1 MVSRTASIVGSWHRV
16 YDGGEWDA
24 IARYLMAKG
33 PTKHRV
39 CTRSPLFDFRPGR
52 TPRRL
57 VPLGVVAGFL
67 LCAAFAPAHAE
78 EPEESNGT
86 EEITVTGSF
95 IKQDANDASM
105 QVVTM
110 DRGMLELQGS
120 PSMVDLFKNL
130 SASHGIIGEN
140 SSWYGTGQNLAE
152 SVSNVNL
159 RGLGASRTLVLI
171 NGRRQ
176 VYVPARLVG
185 GRFVDVNAIPQV
197 AIERIDVL
205 KEGAAAIYGSDAMG
219 GVVNFHT
226 RKDFDGF
233 ELSASYDSFENAGDS
248 TVAGIWGVDV
258 GENAHLVVAAE
269 HYRRQGL
276 QAGEREWGLREFNG
290 LTNGWSSV
298 GNPGT
303 FYKLDVNG
311 QTRVDGP
318 TINDPGCMDFGGHDS
333 SSPAFTTC
341 RFRYSPFDNLIEK
354 QDHTRIFAELNG
366 EFEDGMIYHLE
377 AMYSEAD
384 IPEWRNTPSYPPA
397 AWANIDEV
405 NFIASGHPAFESLRT
420 LFDDNQA
427 EGFGFIGRTVG
438 NSGPARFLERE
449 SETWRLSASV
459 NDEIS
464 LFGDNL
470 YEYDLGF
477 SYSHSEGVVDQPAEY
492 VTRRFLAYRGYGGPD
507 CGVEALPDRT
517 KKSGLKLGNPGGKSP
532 GVGDCM
538 YYNPYSDALQYSE
551 QPGAEFSMRPNPYY
565 DESQANSRELLDWM
579 VGSEV
584 SLDSE
589 ADLYVF
595 DLTLTGDVGEDM
607 GSFAAGYQFRRFE
620 AEAKPN
626 RVGDLSINPCR
637 VNKDQAPSASDEEL
651 DCAEQNKNLD
661 EDGNPSEIPIAF
673 TDGQVG
679 TFGFTVGNYPY
690 STHQTTHSFFGEWA
704 YDVSD
709 TMSMQLAAHYEEHDE
724 SSTFDPKAALLW
736 DVSDSITLRGSVQT
750 TFRAPSV
757 DDLNEDPFYRQE
769 WVAGAYKPIE
779 VRGDKGLD
787 PEEALTYNIGMFA
800 EFGSGVEL
808 TLDYWKYIFDDPITA
823 TPHGSIVSAY
833 ASNWYTEDADGNRIF
848 DTAATA
854 SPMDDLIVCA
864 AGTGH
869 TAQSICQVE
878 AIRTK
883 MINGPTIRTSGLDFN
898 VGGRH
903 DSQAGLFSWGLGGTY
918 LLEYDVDAMN
928 FRGIQLRDEIEAA
941 GYYNDP
947 NDFDIPPLPRL
958 KGHGFASYSSGDWTT
973 SIYMNYISAYDD
985 ERAGSLY
992 PDIDSFVTLDIG
1004 LRWEP
1009 PAGNTTLT
1017 LTVHNIADEDPP
1029 LVDWEAAYD
1038 PLTHDAKGR
1047 RFKLGFKYVFGS

>member
-1 MVSRTASIVGSWHRV
+1 MSDSGHRPDPV
-16 YDGGEWDA
+16 L
-24 IARYLMAKG
+24 RQ
-33 PTKHRV
+33 
-39 CTRSPLFDFRPGR
+39 
-52 TPRRL
+52 L
-57 VPLGVVAGFL
+57 VPLGAAAGFL
-67 LCAAFAPAHAE
+67 LCASGIPAQAE
-78 EPEESNGT
+78 EP

-110 DRGMLELQGS
+110 DREALDLQGS

-176 VYVPARLVG
+176 VYVPARLVS

-233 ELSASYDSFENAGDS
+233 ELSASHDSFEDAGDS
-248 TVAGIWGVDV
+248 TIAGIWGVDV
-258 GENAHLVVAAE
+258 GDSAHLVVAAE
-269 HYRRQGL
+269 HYRRQEL
-276 QAGEREWGLREFNG
+276 QTGERDWGLREFDG
-290 LTNGWSSV
+290 LLNGWSSV

-303 FYKLDVNG
+303 YYRMTDD
-311 QTRVDGP
+311 QTRVAGGP
-318 TINDPGCMDFGGHDS
+318 TINDPRCKEFGGF
-333 SSPAFTTC
+333 AETWTC
-341 RFRYSPFDNLIEK
+341 RFRYSQFDNLIEK

-366 EFEDGMIYHLE
+366 DFETGMSYHLE

-405 NFIASGHPAFESLRT
+405 NFIGPGHPAFDSLKT
-420 LFDDNQA
+420 LFDVDQA
-427 EGFGFIGRTVG
+427 AGFGFRGRSVG
-438 NSGPARFLERE
+438 NSGPARFLKRE
-449 SETWRLSASV
+449 SETWRVAASV
-459 NDEIS
+459 NDEIN

-470 YEYDLGF
+470 YEYDVGF
-477 SYSHSEGVVDQPAEY
+477 SHSHSEGTVGQPAEY
-492 VTRRFLAYRGYGGPD
+492 ITRRFLAYRGYGGPN

-517 KKSGLKLGNPGGKSP
+517 KKSGLKLGDTTGKRP

-538 YYNPYSDALQYSE
+538 YYNPYSHALQYSE
-551 QPGAEFSMRPNPYY
+551 QPGAEFSTRANPDY
-565 DESQANSRELLDWM
+565 DETRANSRELLDWM

-620 AEAKPN
+620 AEATPN
-626 RVGDLSINPCR
+626 RPGDLSINPCR
-637 VNKDQAPSASDEEL
+637 VNKDQAPGASDEEL
-651 DCAEQNKNLD
+651 DCAERNKNLD
-661 EDGNPSEIPIAF
+661 AEGNPSSDPIAF
-673 TDGQVG
+673 TDGQIG
-679 TFGFTVGNYPY
+679 AFGFTVGNYPY

-704 YDVSD
+704 YDISD
-709 TMSMQLAAHYEEHDE
+709 TMNMQLAAHYEEHDE

-736 DVSDSITLRGSVQT
+736 DVSDSVTLRGSVQT

-779 VRGDKGLD
+779 VRGDKSLD

-800 EFGSGVEL
+800 EFGDGVEL

-823 TPHGSIVSAY
+823 TPHGAILSTYTNNWADEEGNFNPN
-833 ASNWYTEDADGNRIF
+833 AS
-848 DTAATA
+848 A
-854 SPMDDLIVCA
+854 SPVDDLIVCA

-869 TAQSICQVE
+869 AAKTPTKECQVE
-878 AIRTK
+878 AIRTR

-898 VGGRH
+898 LGGRH
-903 DSQAGLFSWGLGGTY
+903 DTERGIFSWGLGGTY

-928 FRGIQLRDEIEAA
+928 FRGIQLRGKIEAA

-947 NDFDIPPLPRL
+947 SDFDIPPLPRW
-958 KGHGFASYSSGDWTT
+958 KGHGFASYVSGDWTT
-973 SIYMNYISAYDD
+973 SLYMNYISAYDD
-985 ERAGSLY
+985 RRAGSLY

-1029 LVDWEAAYD
+1029 AADWEAAHD
-1038 PLTHDAKGR
+1038 NLTHDAKGR
-1047 RFKLGFKYVFGS
+1047 RVKLGFKYAFGG

>member
-1 MVSRTASIVGSWHRV
+1 VRCPVAKNPIQRRACSRTPCLNPQSNPALH
-16 YDGGEWDA
+16 
-24 IARYLMAKG
+24 
-33 PTKHRV
+33 
-39 CTRSPLFDFRPGR
+39 
-52 TPRRL
+52 RL
-57 VPLGVVAGFL
+57 VPLGAVAGL
-67 LCAAFAPAHAE
+67 LFCAAAIPAHAE
-78 EPEESNGT
+78 EGGEA

-110 DRGMLELQGS
+110 DRDMLELQGS

-130 SASHGIIGEN
+130 SASHGILGEN
-140 SSWYGTGQNLAE
+140 SSWYGTSQNLAE

-176 VYVPARLVG
+176 VYVPARLVS

-233 ELSASYDSFENAGDS
+233 EVSASHDSFENAGDS
-248 TVAGIWGVDV
+248 TIAGIWGVGV

-269 HYRRQGL
+269 HYRRQEL
-276 QAGEREWGLREFNG
+276 QTGERDWGLREFDG
-290 LTNGWSSV
+290 LLNGWSSV

-303 FYKLDVNG
+303 YYQMSDD
-311 QTRVDGP
+311 QTRVADGP
-318 TINDPGCMDFGGHDS
+318 TINDPRCEEFGGY
-333 SSPAFTTC
+333 AETWTC
-341 RFRYSPFDNLIEK
+341 RFRYSQFDNLIEK
-354 QDHTRIFAELNG
+354 QDHTRVFAELNG
-366 EFEDGMIYHLE
+366 EFETGMMYHFE
-377 AMYSEAD
+377 AMYSEAE

-405 NFIASGHPAFESLRT
+405 NFIAPGHPAFDSLRT
-420 LFDDNQA
+420 LFDDDTA
-427 EGFGFIGRTVG
+427 EGFGFRGRTVG
-438 NSGPARFLERE
+438 HSGPARFLKRE

-477 SYSHSEGVVDQPAEY
+477 SYSHSEGTVGQPAEY
-492 VTRRFLAYRGYGGPD
+492 ITRRFLAYRGFGGPN

-517 KKSGLKLGNPGGKSP
+517 KKAGLRLPDDPGKEP

-538 YYNPYSDALQYSE
+538 YYNPYSHALQYSE
-551 QPGAEFSMRPNPYY
+551 QPGAEFVTRPNPDY
-565 DESQANSRELLDWM
+565 DETRTNSRELLDWM

-620 AEAKPN
+620 AEATPN
-626 RVGDLSINPCR
+626 RVGNLSINPCR

-661 EDGNPSEIPIAF
+661 DEGEPSTTPIAF
-673 TDGQVG
+673 TDGQIG
-679 TFGFTVGNYPY
+679 AFGFTVGSYPY

-709 TMSMQLAAHYEEHDE
+709 TMSTQLAVHYEEHDE

-736 DVSDSITLRGSVQT
+736 DVSDSVTLRGSVQT

-769 WVAGAYKPIE
+769 WVDGAYKPIE
-779 VRGDKGLD
+779 VRGSKDLD

-800 EFGSGVEL
+800 EFGSGVEV

-823 TPHGSIVSAY
+823 TPHGSILSAY
-833 ASNWYTEDADGNRIF
+833 ENNWYEEGAFNSN
-848 DTAATA
+848 ATA
-854 SPMDDLIVCA
+854 SPVDDLIVCA

-869 TAQSICQVE
+869 TAQNTCQVE
-878 AIRTK
+878 AIRTR

-903 DSQAGLFSWGLGGTY
+903 DSREGVFSWGLGGTY
-918 LLEYDVDAMN
+918 LLEYDVDALN

-947 NDFDIPPLPRL
+947 SDFDIPPLPRL
-958 KGHGFASYSSGDWTT
+958 KGHGFTSYSSGDWTT
-973 SIYMNYISAYDD
+973 SLYMNYISAYDD
-985 ERAGSLY
+985 RRSGSLY

-1004 LRWEP
+1004 LRWQP

-1029 LVDWEAAYD
+1029 QVDWEAAHD
-1038 PLTHDAKGR
+1038 NLTHDVKGR
-1047 RFKLGFKYVFGS
+1047 RFKLGFKYSFGG

>member
-1 MVSRTASIVGSWHRV
+1 MTEKLSEHRACPRASG
-16 YDGGEWDA
+16 
-24 IARYLMAKG
+24 LG
-33 PTKHRV
+33 PQ
-39 CTRSPLFDFRPGR
+39 SGR
-52 TPRRL
+52 ALRRL
-57 VPLGVVAGFL
+57 VPSGAAAALL
-67 LCAAFAPAHAE
+67 LCASTIPAYAE
-78 EPEESNGT
+78 EPAEDGEA

-110 DRGMLELQGS
+110 DRDALELQGS

-176 VYVPARLVG
+176 VYVPARLVS
-185 GRFVDVNAIPQV
+185 GRFVDVNTIPQV
-197 AIERIDVL
+197 AIERVDVL

-219 GVVNFHT
+219 GVVNFIT

-233 ELSASYDSFENAGDS
+233 ELSASHDSFENAGDS
-248 TVAGIWGVDV
+248 TIAGIWGVDV

-269 HYRRQGL
+269 HYRRQEL
-276 QAGEREWGLREFNG
+276 QVGEREWGLREFNG

-303 FYKLDVNG
+303 FYRLQADG
-311 QTRVDGP
+311 ETRVDEDSGQAG
-318 TINDPGCMDFGGHDS
+318 TQVAWFNDPECEEFGGHAES
-333 SSPAFTTC
+333 WTC
-341 RFRYSPFDNLIEK
+341 RFRYSQFDNLIEK
-354 QDHTRIFAELNG
+354 QDHTRVFAELNG
-366 EFEDGMIYHLE
+366 EFETGMIYHLE

-405 NFIASGHPAFESLRT
+405 NLIGKGHPAFDSLEDT
-420 LFDDNQA
+420 FGNDADNGA
-427 EGFGFIGRTVG
+427 YGFRGRTVG
-438 NSGPARFLERE
+438 NSGPPRFMSRD

-459 NDEIS
+459 NDEID
-464 LFGDNL
+464 LFGEDP

-477 SYSHSEGVVDQPAEY
+477 SYSHSEGSVGQPAEY
-492 VTRRFLAYRGYGGPD
+492 VTRRFLAYRGFGGPN

-517 KKSGLKLGNPGGKSP
+517 KKSGLRLGDTAGKSP

-538 YYNPYSDALQYSE
+538 YYNPHSNALQYSQ
-551 QPGAEFSMRPNPYY
+551 QPGAEFSARPNPHY
-565 DESQANSRELLDWM
+565 DETQANSRALLDWM

-584 SLDSE
+584 ILNSE

-620 AEAKPN
+620 AEATPN
-626 RVGDLSINPCR
+626 RAGNLSINPCR
-637 VNKDQAPSASDEEL
+637 VNKDQSPSASDKAL

-661 EDGNPSEIPIAF
+661 GDGNPNTTPIAF

-679 TFGFTVGNYPY
+679 PFGFTVGNHPY
-690 STHQTTHSFFGEWA
+690 STHQTTHSFFSEWA
-704 YDVSD
+704 YDLSD
-709 TMSMQLAAHYEEHDE
+709 AMNMQLAVHYEEHDE
-724 SSTFDPKAALLW
+724 SSTFDPKAAMLW
-736 DVSDSITLRGSVQT
+736 DVSDWITLRGSVQT

-769 WVAGAYKPIE
+769 WVDGAYKPIE
-779 VRGDKGLD
+779 TTGDKGLD

-800 EFGSGVEL
+800 ELDNGVEV

-823 TPHGSIVSAY
+823 TPHGSILSAY
-833 ASNWYTEDADGNRIF
+833 KTNWYTEGADGTPVF
-848 DTAATA
+848 DKSASA
-854 SPMDDLIVCA
+854 SPVDDLIVCA

-869 TAQSICQVE
+869 TAQNICQVE
-878 AIRTK
+878 AIRTR

-903 DSQAGLFSWGLGGTY
+903 DSEQGLFSWELGGTY
-918 LLEYDVDAMN
+918 LLEYDIDAMN
-928 FRGIQLRDEIEAA
+928 FRGIRLREEIEAA
-941 GYYNDP
+941 GYYNNP
-947 NDFDIPPLPRL
+947 NDFDVPPLPRW

-973 SIYMNYISAYDD
+973 SLYMHYISAYDD

-992 PDIDSFVTLDIG
+992 PDIDSFLTLDVG

-1029 LVDWEAAYD
+1029 AVDWEAGHD
-1038 PLTHDAKGR
+1038 NLTHDAKGR
-1047 RFKLGFKYVFGS
+1047 RFKLGFKYAFGN

>member
-1 MVSRTASIVGSWHRV
+1 VAENPTQHQECIYSPDLGHRSSL
-16 YDGGEWDA
+16 
-24 IARYLMAKG
+24 IPHPFIL
-33 PTKHRV
+33 
-39 CTRSPLFDFRPGR
+39 PG
-52 TPRRL
+52 L
-57 VPLGVVAGFL
+57 AAGLL
-67 LCAAFAPAHAE
+67 LCAASLPVHAD
-78 EPEESNGT
+78 EP

-110 DRGMLELQGS
+110 DRSLLELQGS

-176 VYVPARLVG
+176 VYVPARLVS

-233 ELSASYDSFENAGDS
+233 ELSASHDSFENAGDS
-248 TVAGIWGVDV
+248 TIAGIWGVDV
-258 GENAHLVVAAE
+258 GDNAHLVIAAE
-269 HYRRQGL
+269 HYRRQEL
-276 QAGEREWGLREFNG
+276 QAGERDWGLREFAG
-290 LTNGWSSV
+290 RLNGWSSV

-303 FYKLDVNG
+303 YYRLHDDG
-311 QTRVDGP
+311 ETRVDSDPMKDG
-318 TINDPGCMDFGGHDS
+318 IQVEWFNDPRCEEFGGY
-333 SSPAFTTC
+333 AETWTC
-341 RFRYSPFDNLIEK
+341 RFRYSQFDNLIEK

-366 EFEDGMIYHLE
+366 EFEDGMIYHFE

-397 AWANIDEV
+397 AWANVDEV
-405 NFIASGHPAFESLRT
+405 NLIEDGHPAYGRLEELLGENSG
-420 LFDDNQA
+420 NPY
-427 EGFGFIGRTVG
+427 GFRGRTVG
-438 NSGPARFLERE
+438 HSGPARFLKRE

-470 YEYDLGF
+470 YEYDVGF
-477 SYSHSEGVVDQPAEY
+477 SYSHSEGTVGQPAEY
-492 VTRRFLAYRGYGGPD
+492 ITRRFLAYRGFGGPN

-517 KKSGLKLGNPGGKSP
+517 KKSGLTLPNNIDKTPGE
-532 GVGDCM
+532 GDCM

-551 QPGAEFSMRPNPYY
+551 QPGAEFVTRPNPDY
-565 DESQANSRELLDWM
+565 DETQANSRELLDWM

-620 AEAKPN
+620 AEATPN

-637 VNKDQAPSASDEEL
+637 VNKDQTPSASDEEL

-661 EDGNPSEIPIAF
+661 DEGNPIVVLDNAGDPVLDDEGNPIIDSPAF
-673 TDGQVG
+673 TDGQIG
-679 TFGFTVGNYPY
+679 TFGFTIGNYPY

-709 TMSMQLAAHYEEHDE
+709 TMSTQLAVHYEEHDE

-736 DVSDSITLRGSVQT
+736 DVSDSVTLRGSVQT

-769 WVAGAYKPIE
+769 WVDGAYKPIE

-787 PEEALTYNIGMFA
+787 PEEALTYNLGMFA

-823 TPHGSIVSAY
+823 TPHGSILSAY
-833 ASNWYTEDADGNRIF
+833 ENNWYTENMQGERVFDGN
-848 DTAATA
+848 ATA
-854 SPMDDLIVCA
+854 SPVDDLIVCA

-878 AIRTK
+878 AIRTR

-903 DSQAGLFSWGLGGTY
+903 DAQQGVFSWGLGGTY
-918 LLEYDVDAMN
+918 LLEYDVDALN
-928 FRGIQLRDEIEAA
+928 FRGIQLRDKIKAA

-947 NDFDIPPLPRL
+947 SDFDIPPLPRL
-958 KGHGFASYSSGDWTT
+958 KGHGFASYASGDWTT
-973 SIYMNYISAYDD
+973 SLYMNYISAYDD
-985 ERAGSLY
+985 RLSSLY

-1029 LVDWEAAYD
+1029 LVDFETAHD
-1038 PLTHDAKGR
+1038 NLTHDVKGR
-1047 RFKLGFKYVFGS
+1047 RFKLGFKYSFGG

>member
-1 MVSRTASIVGSWHRV
+1 MAENPTRHQGYAHSPDFDRHTDLAPHWFVLPGLAAGLLLYAVS
-16 YDGGEWDA
+16 
-24 IARYLMAKG
+24 L
-33 PTKHRV
+33 
-39 CTRSPLFDFRPGR
+39 
-52 TPRRL
+52 
-57 VPLGVVAGFL
+57 
-67 LCAAFAPAHAE
+67 PAYAD
-78 EPEESNGT
+78 EPEENDGT

-110 DRGMLELQGS
+110 DRSLLELQGS

-140 SSWYGTGQNLAE
+140 SSWYGTGQLVPE

-176 VYVPARLVG
+176 VYVPSRLVG
-185 GRFVDVNAIPQV
+185 GRYVDVNAIPQV

-233 ELSASYDSFENAGDS
+233 ELSASHDSFEDAGDS
-248 TVAGIWGVDV
+248 TIAGIWGVDV
-258 GENAHLVVAAE
+258 GDNAHLVVAAE
-269 HYRRQGL
+269 HYRRQEL
-276 QAGEREWGLREFNG
+276 QAGERDWGLREYEGTENG
-290 LTNGWSSV
+290 NGWSSV

-303 FYKLDVNG
+303 FYRLQADG
-311 QTRVDGP
+311 ETRVDSDPMTDG
-318 TINDPGCMDFGGHDS
+318 TQVELFNDPRCEEFGGH
-333 SSPAFTTC
+333 TETWTC
-341 RFRYSPFDNLIEK
+341 RFRYSQFDNLIEK

-366 EFEDGMIYHLE
+366 EFETGMAYHLE

-384 IPEWRNTPSYPPA
+384 IPEWRNTPSYPPS
-397 AWANIDEV
+397 AWANVDEV
-405 NFIASGHPAFESLRT
+405 NFIAEGHPAFNTLRT
-420 LFDDNQA
+420 LFDDDTA
-427 EGFGFIGRTVG
+427 VGFGFRGRTVG
-438 NSGPARFLERE
+438 NVGPARFLKRE

-459 NDEIS
+459 NDEVT
-464 LFGDNL
+464 LFGDNP

-477 SYSHSEGVVDQPAEY
+477 SYSHSESIVGQPAEY
-492 VTRRFLAYRGYGGPD
+492 IYRRFLAYRGFGGPN
-507 CGVEALPDRT
+507 CGVEVLPDRT
-517 KKSGLKLGNPGGKSP
+517 KKSGLTVYNPNNKRP
-532 GVGDCM
+532 GVGNCM
-538 YYNPYSDALQYSE
+538 YYNPYSDALQYSQ
-551 QPGAEFSMRPNPYY
+551 QPGAEFSTRANPYY
-565 DESQANSRELLDWM
+565 DETKANSRELLDWM
-579 VGSEV
+579 VGSKI

-620 AEAKPN
+620 AEATPN

-637 VNKDQAPSASDEEL
+637 VNKDQAPSASDEKL
-651 DCAEQNKNLD
+651 NCAEQNKNL
-661 EDGNPSEIPIAF
+661 EADGTPSTTEIAF
-673 TDGQVG
+673 TDGQIG
-679 TFGFTVGNYPY
+679 TFGFVNGNFPY

-709 TMSMQLAAHYEEHDE
+709 TVSMQLAAHYEEHDE
-724 SSTFDPKAALLW
+724 SNTFDPKAALLW

-757 DDLNEDPFYRQE
+757 DDLNEDAFYRQE
-769 WVAGAYKPIE
+769 WIDGAYKPIE

-823 TPHGSIVSAY
+823 TPHGSIITTYRDYWYSTDDEGNYQLRHPAT
-833 ASNWYTEDADGNRIF
+833 SN
-848 DTAATA
+848 
-854 SPMDDLIVCA
+854 SPVDDLIVCA
-864 AGTGH
+864 AGTGP
-869 TAQSICQVE
+869 TTDALYCQIETV
-878 AIRTK
+878 RTQ

-903 DSQAGLFSWGLGGTY
+903 DTQQGVFSWGLGGTY
-918 LLEYDVDAMN
+918 LLEYDVDALN
-928 FRGIQLRDEIEAA
+928 FRGIQLRDKIEAA
-941 GYYNDP
+941 GYYNNP
-947 NDFDIPPLPRL
+947 TDFDIPPLPRL
-958 KGHGFASYSSGDWTT
+958 KGHGFASYASGDWTT
-973 SIYMNYISAYDD
+973 SIYMNYISSYDD
-985 ERAGSLY
+985 EKNKNHYR
-992 PDIDSFVTLDIG
+992 DIDSFVTLDIG

-1009 PAGNTTLT
+1009 PTGNTVLT

-1029 LVDWEAAYD
+1029 AVDWEAAHD
-1038 PLTHDAKGR
+1038 NLTHDVKGR
-1047 RFKLGFKYVFGS
+1047 RFKLGLKYSFGG

>member
-1 MVSRTASIVGSWHRV
+1 MAKSLAKYRV
-16 YDGGEWDA
+16 Y
-24 IARYLMAKG
+24 
-33 PTKHRV
+33 
-39 CTRSPLFDFRPGR
+39 TRLSLFDLPSGR
-52 TPRRL
+52 TLHRS
-57 VPLGVVAGFL
+57 VPLGMVAGFL
-67 LCAAFAPAHAE
+67 LCTASAPVHAE
-78 EPEESNGT
+78 EHEENSGT

-95 IKQDANDASM
+95 IKQDASDASM

-110 DRGMLELQGS
+110 DRAALELQGS

-130 SASHGIIGEN
+130 SASHGILGEN

-176 VYVPARLVG
+176 VYVPARLVS
-185 GRFVDVNAIPQV
+185 GRFVDVNTIPQV

-233 ELSASYDSFENAGDS
+233 ELSASHDSFEDAGDS
-248 TVAGIWGVDV
+248 TIAGIWGVGV

-269 HYRRQGL
+269 HYRRQEL
-276 QAGEREWGLREFNG
+276 QAGERDWGLREFNG

-303 FYKLDVNG
+303 YYQLQGDG
-311 QTRVDGP
+311 ETRVDSDPMTEG
-318 TINDPGCMDFGGHDS
+318 TQVEWFNDPRCEEFGGY
-333 SSPAFTTC
+333 AETWTC
-341 RFRYSPFDNLIEK
+341 RFRYSQFDNLIEK
-354 QDHTRIFAELNG
+354 QDHTRVFAELNG
-366 EFEDGMIYHLE
+366 EFEDGMVYHLE

-384 IPEWRNTPSYPPA
+384 IPKWRNTPSYPPA
-397 AWANIDEV
+397 AWANVDEV
-405 NFIASGHPAFESLRT
+405 NLIAEDHPAYGRLEELLGENT
-420 LFDDNQA
+420 DDMGNA
-427 EGFGFIGRTVG
+427 NPYGFRGRTVG
-438 NSGPARFLERE
+438 HSGPARFLKRE

-477 SYSHSEGVVDQPAEY
+477 SYSHSEGTVGQPAEY
-492 VTRRFLAYRGYGGPD
+492 ITRRFLAYRGFGGPN

-517 KKSGLKLGNPGGKSP
+517 RKAGLKLGDTGGKSP

-538 YYNPYSDALQYSE
+538 YYNPYSDALQHSE
-551 QPGAEFSMRPNPYY
+551 QPGAEFASRPNPYY
-565 DESQANSRELLDWM
+565 DETRTNSRELLDWM

-595 DLTLTGDVGEDM
+595 DLTLTGDVGENM

-620 AEAKPN
+620 AEATPN
-626 RVGDLSINPCR
+626 RVGNLSINPCR

-661 EDGNPSEIPIAF
+661 DEGNQNEDPIAF
-673 TDGQVG
+673 TDGQIG

-704 YDVSD
+704 YDLSD
-709 TMSMQLAAHYEEHDE
+709 TMSTQLAVHYEEHDE

-736 DVSDSITLRGSVQT
+736 DVSDSVTLRGSVQT

-769 WVAGAYKPIE
+769 WVDGAYKPIE
-779 VRGDKGLD
+779 VRGSKGLD

-800 EFGSGVEL
+800 EFGSGVEV

-823 TPHGSIVSAY
+823 TPHGSILSAY
-833 ASNWYTEDADGNRIF
+833 ENNWYEEGAFNSN
-848 DTAATA
+848 ATT
-854 SPMDDLIVCA
+854 SPVDDLIVCA

-869 TAQSICQVE
+869 TAQNICQVE
-878 AIRTK
+878 AIRTR

-903 DSQAGLFSWGLGGTY
+903 DSQEGVFSWGLGGTY
-918 LLEYDVDAMN
+918 LLEYDVDALN
-928 FRGIQLRDEIEAA
+928 FRGIQLRDKIKAA

-947 NDFDIPPLPRL
+947 TDFDIPPLPRL
-958 KGHGFASYSSGDWTT
+958 KGHGFTSYSSGDWTT
-973 SIYMNYISAYDD
+973 SLYMNYISAYDD
-985 ERAGSLY
+985 RRSGSLY

-1004 LRWEP
+1004 LRWKP

-1029 LVDWEAAYD
+1029 LVDWEAAHD
-1038 PLTHDAKGR
+1038 NLTHDVKGR
-1047 RFKLGFKYVFGS
+1047 RFKLGFKYSFGG

>member
-1 MVSRTASIVGSWHRV
+1 MIKKITRNRICAQTSGSYRQH
-16 YDGGEWDA
+16 
-24 IARYLMAKG
+24 
-33 PTKHRV
+33 KHV
-39 CTRSPLFDFRPGR
+39 L
-52 TPRRL
+52 RRL
-57 VPLGVVAGFL
+57 APLGAAAGFL
-67 LCAAFAPAHAE
+67 LCASIIPAYAE
-78 EPEESNGT
+78 EPEEDNEA

-110 DRGMLELQGS
+110 DRDALELQGS

-130 SASHGIIGEN
+130 SASHGILGEN
-140 SSWYGTGQNLAE
+140 SSWYGTGQLVPE

-176 VYVPARLVG
+176 VYIPARLVG
-185 GRFVDVNAIPQV
+185 GRYVDVNAIPQV

-233 ELSASYDSFENAGDS
+233 ELSASHDYFEDAGDS
-248 TVAGIWGVDV
+248 TIAGIWGVDV
-258 GENAHLVVAAE
+258 GDSSHLVVAAE
-269 HYRRQGL
+269 HYRRQEL
-276 QAGEREWGLREFNG
+276 QTGERDWGLREFDG
-290 LTNGWSSV
+290 LLNGWSSV

-303 FYKLDVNG
+303 YYQMSDD
-311 QTRVDGP
+311 QTRTDGP
-318 TINDPGCMDFGGHDS
+318 TINDPRCEEFGGY
-333 SSPAFTTC
+333 TETWTC
-341 RFRYSPFDNLIEK
+341 RFRYSQFDNLIEK

-366 EFEDGMIYHLE
+366 EFETGMIYHLE
-377 AMYSEAD
+377 AMYSDAD
-384 IPEWRNTPSYPPA
+384 IPEWRNTPSYPPS
-397 AWANIDEV
+397 AWANVDEV
-405 NFIASGHPAFESLRT
+405 NFIGANHPAFDSLQA
-420 LFDDNQA
+420 LFGVDSVE
-427 EGFGFIGRTVG
+427 EGAGYGFRGRTVG
-438 NSGPARFLERE
+438 NAGPARYLKRE
-449 SETWRLSASV
+449 SETWRVSASV
-459 NDEIS
+459 NDEIG

-477 SYSHSEGVVDQPAEY
+477 SYSHSENTVGQPAEY
-492 VTRRFLAYRGYGGPD
+492 IYRRFLAYRGFGGPN
-507 CGVEALPDRT
+507 CGVEVLPDRT
-517 KKSGLKLGNPGGKSP
+517 KKSGLTLHNPGNKSP

-538 YYNPYSDALQYSE
+538 YYNPFSNALQYSQ
-551 QPGAEFSMRPNPYY
+551 QPGSDFSTRPNPYY
-565 DESQANSRELLDWM
+565 DAAQANSRELLDWM
-579 VGSEV
+579 VGSEI

-620 AEAKPN
+620 AEATPN
-626 RVGDLSINPCR
+626 RDGDLSINPCR
-637 VNKDQAPSASDEEL
+637 VNKDQAPSASDADL

-661 EDGNPSEIPIAF
+661 VAF
-673 TDGQVG
+673 VDGQIG
-679 TFGFTVGNYPY
+679 TFGFVNGNFPY

-704 YDVSD
+704 HDLSNTVS
-709 TMSMQLAAHYEEHDE
+709 TQLAVHYEEHDE

-757 DDLNEDPFYRQE
+757 DDLNEDAFYRQE

-823 TPHGSIVSAY
+823 TPHGAIQGAYESYWSPTVAAEEQVS
-833 ASNWYTEDADGNRIF
+833 NIDG
-848 DTAATA
+848 
-854 SPMDDLIVCA
+854 SPVDDLIVCA

-869 TAQSICQVE
+869 QTNTDGATTGHTGKECQIE
-878 AIRTK
+878 TIRTR
-883 MINGPTIRTSGLDFN
+883 MINGPTLRTSGVDFN
-898 VGGRH
+898 LGGRH
-903 DSQAGLFSWGLGGTY
+903 DAEQGVFSWGLGGTY
-918 LLEYDVDAMN
+918 LLEYDVDAMH
-928 FRGIQLRDEIEAA
+928 FRGIQLRDKVKAA
-941 GYYNDP
+941 GFYNDP
-947 NDFDIPPLPRL
+947 TDFDIPPLPRL
-958 KGHGFASYSSGDWTT
+958 KGHGFASYASGDWTT
-973 SIYMNYISAYDD
+973 SVYMNYISAYDD
-985 ERAGSLY
+985 RRSGSLY

-1009 PAGNTTLT
+1009 PAGNTILT

-1029 LVDWEAAYD
+1029 AADWEAAHD
-1038 PLTHDAKGR
+1038 NLTHDSKGR
-1047 RFKLGFKYVFGS
+1047 RFKLGFKYSFSG

>member
-1 MVSRTASIVGSWHRV
+1 
-16 YDGGEWDA
+16 
-24 IARYLMAKG
+24 MAKIIIKN
-33 PTKHRV
+33 PIFAHMFN
-39 CTRSPLFDFRPGR
+39 SDRPPNHMLR
-52 TPRRL
+52 WL
-57 VPLGVVAGFL
+57 VSFGAAAGFL
-67 LCAAFAPAHAE
+67 LCASAIPVHAE
-78 EPEESNGT
+78 EPKEGASV

-95 IKQDANDASM
+95 IKQDVNDASM

-110 DRGMLELQGS
+110 DRDALELQGS

-140 SSWYGTGQNLAE
+140 SSWYGTGQLVPE

-176 VYVPARLVG
+176 VYVPSRLVG
-185 GRFVDVNAIPQV
+185 GRYVDVNAIPQV

-233 ELSASYDSFENAGDS
+233 ELSASHDYFDDAGDS
-248 TVAGIWGVDV
+248 TIAGIWGTDV
-258 GENAHLVVAAE
+258 GDSAHLVVAAE
-269 HYRRQGL
+269 HYRRQEL
-276 QAGEREWGLREFNG
+276 QAGERDWGLREFEG
-290 LTNGWSSV
+290 STNGWSSV

-303 FYKLDVNG
+303 FYELDETG
-311 QTRVDGP
+311 QTRVPDGP
-318 TINDPGCMDFGGHDS
+318 TINDPRCEEFGGHAES
-333 SSPAFTTC
+333 WTC
-341 RFRYSPFDNLIEK
+341 RFRYSQFDNLIEK

-366 EFEDGMIYHLE
+366 EFETGMIYHLE

-384 IPEWRNTPSYPPA
+384 IPEWRNTPSYPPS
-397 AWANIDEV
+397 AWGNVDEV
-405 NFIASGHPAFESLRT
+405 NFIPQDHPAFGSLET
-420 LFDDNQA
+420 LFDDDTA
-427 EGFGFIGRTVG
+427 EGFGFRGRTVG
-438 NSGPARFLERE
+438 NSGPPRYLKRE

-459 NDEIS
+459 NDEIT
-464 LFGDNL
+464 LFGEDP

-477 SYSHSEGVVDQPAEY
+477 SYSHSESIVGQPAEY
-492 VTRRFLAYRGYGGPD
+492 IYRRFLAYRGFGGPN
-507 CGVEALPDRT
+507 CGVEAHPDRT
-517 KKSGLKLGNPGGKSP
+517 KKSGLDVHNPDNKSP

-538 YYNPYSDALQYSE
+538 YYNPFSNALQYSQ
-551 QPGAEFSMRPNPYY
+551 QPGAEFSTRPNPYY
-565 DESQANSRELLDWM
+565 DETQTNSRELLDWL
-579 VGSEV
+579 VGSEI

-595 DLTLTGDVGEDM
+595 DFTLTGDVGEDM

-620 AEAKPN
+620 AEATPN
-626 RVGDLSINPCR
+626 RPGDLSVNPCR
-637 VNKDQAPSASDEEL
+637 VNKDQAPSASDETL
-651 DCAEQNKNLD
+651 NCAEQNKNL
-661 EDGNPSEIPIAF
+661 EADGTPSTTPIAF
-673 TDGQVG
+673 TDGQIG
-679 TFGFTVGNYPY
+679 TFGFVNGNFPY

-704 YDVSD
+704 YDISD
-709 TMSMQLAAHYEEHDE
+709 TMNMQLAAHYEEHDE

-757 DDLNEDPFYRQE
+757 DDLNEDAFYRQE
-769 WVAGAYKPIE
+769 WVDGAYKPIE

-800 EFGSGVEL
+800 ELGSGVEL

-823 TPHGSIVSAY
+823 TPHGSIITAY
-833 ASNWYTEDADGNRIF
+833 RDYWYSKDDGGQYVQNSIRKPADSK
-848 DTAATA
+848 
-854 SPMDDLIVCA
+854 SPVDDLIACA
-864 AGTGH
+864 AGTGPSV
-869 TAQSICQVE
+869 TDNPYCQIE
-878 AIRTK
+878 TIRTR

-898 VGGRH
+898 VGGHH
-903 DSQAGLFSWGLGGTY
+903 DTMEGLFSWGLGGTY

-928 FRGIQLRDEIEAA
+928 FRGIQLREKIEAA
-941 GYYNDP
+941 GYYNNP
-947 NDFDIPPLPRL
+947 TDFDIPPLPRL
-958 KGHGFASYSSGDWTT
+958 KGHGFASYASGDWTT
-973 SIYMNYISAYDD
+973 SIYLNYISSYDD
-985 ERAGSLY
+985 ERNTNHY
-992 PDIDSFVTLDIG
+992 RDIDSFVTLDIG

-1029 LVDWEAAYD
+1029 AVDWEAAYD
-1038 PLTHDAKGR
+1038 NLTHDAKGR
-1047 RFKLGFKYVFGS
+1047 RFKLGFKYSFGG

>member
-1 MVSRTASIVGSWHRV
+1 MGGNLIYRQGCASLAGFDCRTNPAPHWLV
-16 YDGGEWDA
+16 
-24 IARYLMAKG
+24 L
-33 PTKHRV
+33 
-39 CTRSPLFDFRPGR
+39 PG
-52 TPRRL
+52 L
-57 VPLGVVAGFL
+57 VAGLFL
-67 LCAAFAPAHAE
+67 GAASVPAHAE
-78 EPEESNGT
+78 EP

-110 DRGMLELQGS
+110 DRDALDLQGS

-176 VYVPARLVG
+176 VYVPARLVS

-233 ELSASYDSFENAGDS
+233 ELSASHDSFEDAGDS
-248 TVAGIWGVDV
+248 TVSGIWGVDV
-258 GENAHLVVAAE
+258 GDSAHLVVAAE
-269 HYRRQGL
+269 HYRRQEL
-276 QAGEREWGLREFNG
+276 QAGERDWGLREFYSNDLG
-290 LTNGWSSV
+290 NGWSSV

-303 FYKLDVNG
+303 FYKLDATG
-311 QTRVDGP
+311 QTRVGGG
-318 TINDPGCMDFGGHDS
+318 TINDPRCEEFGGY
-333 SSPAFTTC
+333 TETWTC
-341 RFRYSPFDNLIEK
+341 RFRYSQFDNLIEK
-354 QDHTRIFAELNG
+354 QDHTRVFAELNG
-366 EFEDGMIYHLE
+366 EFEAGMVYHLE

-397 AWANIDEV
+397 AWANVDEV
-405 NFIASGHPAFESLRT
+405 NFIGSGHPAFDSLRT
-420 LFDDNQA
+420 LFDDDEA
-427 EGFGFIGRTVG
+427 AGFGFRGRTVG
-438 NSGPARFLERE
+438 NSGPARYLKRE
-449 SETWRLSASV
+449 SETWRWSASV
-459 NDEIS
+459 NDEIT
-464 LFGDNL
+464 LFGDEP

-477 SYSHSEGVVDQPAEY
+477 SYSHSEGTVGQPAELI
-492 VTRRFLAYRGYGGPD
+492 TRRFLAYRGFGGPN

-517 KKSGLKLGNPGGKSP
+517 QKSGLRLGDTTGKTA

-538 YYNPYSDALQYSE
+538 YYNPYSHALQHSV
-551 QPGAEFSMRPNPYY
+551 QPGAKYATQPNPDY
-565 DESQANSRELLDWM
+565 DATKANSRELLDWM
-579 VGSEV
+579 VGSRM

-620 AEAKPN
+620 AEATPN
-626 RVGDLSINPCR
+626 RIGSLSINPCR
-637 VNKDQAPSASDEEL
+637 VNKDQAPGASDEDL
-651 DCAEQNKNLD
+651 DCAEQNKKSD
-661 EDGNPSEIPIAF
+661 VVF
-673 TDGQVG
+673 TDGLIG
-679 TFGFTVGNYPY
+679 PFGFTIGNHPY

-704 YDVSD
+704 YDLSD
-709 TMSMQLAAHYEEHDE
+709 TMSTQLAAHYEEHDE

-736 DVSDSITLRGSVQT
+736 DVSDFITLRGSIQT

-769 WVAGAYKPIE
+769 FVDSAGAYKPIE

-787 PEEALTYNIGMFA
+787 PEEALTYNIGLFA
-800 EFGSGVEL
+800 EFGSGVTL
-808 TLDYWKYIFDDPITA
+808 TLDYWKYTFDDPITA
-823 TPHGSIVSAY
+823 TPHGSILSTYESHWSARV
-833 ASNWYTEDADGNRIF
+833 DAGTSVTSAN
-848 DTAATA
+848 A
-854 SPMDDLIVCA
+854 SPVDDLIVCA

-869 TAQSICQVE
+869 TTGEDATGHTGKACLVE
-878 AIRTK
+878 TIRTR
-883 MINGPTIRTSGLDFN
+883 MVNGPTIRTSGLDFSLDGN
-898 VGGRH
+898 H
-903 DSQAGLFSWGLGGTY
+903 DLEEGLFTWGFGGTY
-918 LLEYDVDAMN
+918 LLEYDIDAMH
-928 FRGIQLRDEIEAA
+928 FRGIQLRDKIKAA

-947 NDFDIPPLPRL
+947 TDFDIPPLPRL
-958 KGHGFASYSSGDWTT
+958 KGHGFISYASGDWTT
-973 SIYMNYISAYDD
+973 SLFMNYVSEYDD
-985 ERAGSLY
+985 RRIGPYSKKPSLY
-992 PDIDSFVTLDIG
+992 PNIDSFTTLDLG

-1017 LTVHNIADEDPP
+1017 FTVYNIADEDPP
-1029 LVDWEAAYD
+1029 QVDWEAAHD
-1038 PLTHDAKGR
+1038 NLTHDVKGR
-1047 RFKLGFKYVFGS
+1047 RFKLGLKYSFGG

>member
-1 MVSRTASIVGSWHRV
+1 MSVVQSTQRRAHP
-16 YDGGEWDA
+16 D
-24 IARYLMAKG
+24 L
-33 PTKHRV
+33 
-39 CTRSPLFDFRPGR
+39 CRPGCKSG
-52 TPRRL
+52 L
-57 VPLGVVAGFL
+57 AFHWSVSIAGIL
-67 LCAAFAPAHAE
+67 LCAAATTPVYAE
-78 EPEESNGT
+78 ESEEGSGP

-110 DRGMLELQGS
+110 DRDMLDLQGS

-176 VYVPARLVG
+176 VYVPARLVS
-185 GRFVDVNAIPQV
+185 GRFVDVNTIPQIAV
-197 AIERIDVL
+197 ERIDVL

-219 GVVNFHT
+219 GVVNFIT
-226 RKDFDGF
+226 RRDFDGF
-233 ELSASYDSFENAGDS
+233 ELSASHDSFEDAGDS

-269 HYRRQGL
+269 HYRRQEL
-276 QAGEREWGLREFNG
+276 QTGEREWGLREFDG

-303 FYKLDVNG
+303 FYQLEADG
-311 QTRVDGP
+311 EERVEDGP
-318 TINDPGCMDFGGHDS
+318 TINDPRCEEFGGYAES
-333 SSPAFTTC
+333 WTC
-341 RFRYSPFDNLIEK
+341 RFRYSQFDNLIEK

-366 EFEDGMIYHLE
+366 ELETGMIYHLE

-397 AWANIDEV
+397 AWANVDEV
-405 NFIASGHPAFESLRT
+405 NLVAPGHPAFESLDT
-420 LFDDNQA
+420 LFPGNDA
-427 EGFGFIGRTVG
+427 EGFGFRGRTVG
-438 NSGPARFLERE
+438 HSGPARFLKRE

-459 NDEIS
+459 NDEIN
-464 LFGDNL
+464 LFGENP
-470 YEYDLGF
+470 YEYDVGF
-477 SYSHSEGVVDQPAEY
+477 SYSHSEGVVGQPAEY
-492 VTRRFLAYRGYGGPD
+492 IHRRFLAYRGYGGPN
-507 CGVEALPDRT
+507 CGVETLPDRT
-517 KKSGLKLGNPGGKSP
+517 KKSGLKLGDTSGKSA
-532 GVGDCM
+532 GDGDCM
-538 YYNPYSDALQYSE
+538 YYNPYSDALQYSV
-551 QPGAEFSMRPNPYY
+551 QPGAEFVTRPNPYY
-565 DESQANSRELLDWM
+565 NETQANSRELLDWM

-595 DLTLTGDVGEDM
+595 DLTLTGDVGKDM

-620 AEAKPN
+620 AEATPN
-626 RVGDLSINPCR
+626 RTGNLSINPCR

-661 EDGNPSEIPIAF
+661 DEGNPSATPIAF
-673 TDGQVG
+673 TDGQIG
-679 TFGFTVGNYPY
+679 TFGFTVGNAPY

-709 TMSMQLAAHYEEHDE
+709 TISMQFAAHYEEHDE
-724 SSTFDPKAALLW
+724 SSTFDPKAAMLW
-736 DVSDSITLRGSVQT
+736 DMSDSITLRGSVQT

-769 WVAGAYKPIE
+769 WVDGAYKPIE
-779 VRGDKGLD
+779 VRGNKSLD

-823 TPHGSIVSAY
+823 TPHGSIVAAY
-833 ASNWYTEDADGNRIF
+833 ANNWYTEDADGGTVF
-848 DTAATA
+848 DTDA
-854 SPMDDLIVCA
+854 SASKVDDLIVCA
-864 AGTGH
+864 AGTGY
-869 TAQSICQVE
+869 TAQNTCQVE
-878 AIRTK
+878 TIRTR

-903 DSQAGLFSWGLGGTY
+903 DLQQSVFSWGLGGTY
-918 LLEYDVDAMN
+918 LLEYDVDAMH
-928 FRGIQLRDEIEAA
+928 FRGIKLRDKIEAA
-941 GYYNDP
+941 GYYNNP

-958 KGHGFASYSSGDWTT
+958 KGRGFASYASGDYT
-973 SIYMNYISAYDD
+973 SSVYMNYTSAYDD
-985 ERAGSLY
+985 ERNTNHY
-992 PDIDSFVTLDIG
+992 RDIDSFVTLDIS
-1004 LRWEP
+1004 LRWRP
-1009 PAGNTTLT
+1009 PAGNTTLM
-1017 LTVHNIADEDPP
+1017 LTVYNIADEDPP
-1029 LVDWEAAYD
+1029 TVDWEAAHD
-1038 PLTHDAKGR
+1038 NLTHDVKGR
-1047 RFKLGFKYVFGS
+1047 RFKLGFKYAFGS

>member
-1 MVSRTASIVGSWHRV
+1 MAENPTQYQEYIYLPDLGHRSSSISHPFMLRGLATGLLLFAASLPV
-16 YDGGEWDA
+16 
-24 IARYLMAKG
+24 
-33 PTKHRV
+33 
-39 CTRSPLFDFRPGR
+39 
-52 TPRRL
+52 
-57 VPLGVVAGFL
+57 
-67 LCAAFAPAHAE
+67 HAD
-78 EPEESNGT
+78 EP

-95 IKQDANDASM
+95 IKQDANDTSM

-110 DRGMLELQGS
+110 DRSLLELQGS

-176 VYVPARLVG
+176 VYVPARLVS

-233 ELSASYDSFENAGDS
+233 ELSASHDSFENAGDS
-248 TVAGIWGVDV
+248 TIAGIWGVDV
-258 GENAHLVVAAE
+258 GDNAHLVVSAE
-269 HYRRQGL
+269 HYRRQEL
-276 QAGEREWGLREFNG
+276 QAGEREWGLREFAG
-290 LTNGWSSV
+290 LLNGWSSV

-303 FYKLDVNG
+303 FYQMVDEED
-311 QTRVDGP
+311 RVDDDPDTPG
-318 TINDPGCMDFGGHDS
+318 TQVERWFNDPQCEEFGGY
-333 SSPAFTTC
+333 AETWTC
-341 RFRYSPFDNLIEK
+341 RFRYSQFDNLIEK

-366 EFEDGMIYHLE
+366 EFETGMAYHLE

-397 AWANIDEV
+397 AWANADEV
-405 NFIASGHPAFESLRT
+405 NLIDMNHPAYDT
-420 LFDDNQA
+420 LVETFGENSSNPY
-427 EGFGFIGRTVG
+427 GFRGRTVG
-438 NSGPARFLERE
+438 HSGPARFLKRE
-449 SETWRLSASV
+449 SETWRVSASV

-470 YEYDLGF
+470 YEYDVGF
-477 SYSHSEGVVDQPAEY
+477 SYSHSEGTVGQPAEY
-492 VTRRFLAYRGYGGPD
+492 IYRRFLAYRGFGGPN
-507 CGVEALPDRT
+507 CGVEALPDPT
-517 KKSGLKLGNPGGKSP
+517 KKSGLRLGDITGKSP

-538 YYNPYSDALQYSE
+538 YYNPYSHALQYSE
-551 QPGAEFSMRPNPYY
+551 QPGAEFVTRPNPDY
-565 DESQANSRELLDWM
+565 DETRTNSRELLDWM

-620 AEAKPN
+620 AKATPN
-626 RVGDLSINPCR
+626 RIGDLSINPCR
-637 VNKDQAPSASDEEL
+637 VNKDQTPSASDEEL
-651 DCAEQNKNLD
+651 DCAEQNKTP
-661 EDGNPSEIPIAF
+661 GVAF
-673 TDGQVG
+673 TDGQIG

-709 TMSMQLAAHYEEHDE
+709 TMSTQLAVHYEEHDE

-736 DVSDSITLRGSVQT
+736 DVSDSVTLRGSVQT

-769 WVAGAYKPIE
+769 WVDGAYKPIE
-779 VRGDKGLD
+779 VRGNKGLD

-823 TPHGSIVSAY
+823 TPHGAILAAY
-833 ASNWYTEDADGNRIF
+833 ESNWETEDGAFNSN
-848 DTAATA
+848 ATA
-854 SPMDDLIVCA
+854 SAVDDLIVCA
-864 AGTGH
+864 AGTGP
-869 TAQSICQVE
+869 TATTPSICQVE
-878 AIRTK
+878 TIRTQ
-883 MINGPTIRTSGLDFN
+883 MVNGPTIRTSGLDFN
-898 VGGRH
+898 LGGRH
-903 DSQAGLFSWGLGGTY
+903 DTQQGVFSWGLGGTY
-918 LLEYDVDAMN
+918 LLEYDVDAMS
-928 FRGIQLRDEIEAA
+928 FRGIQLRDRIEAA

-947 NDFDIPPLPRL
+947 SDFDIPPLPRL
-958 KGHGFASYSSGDWTT
+958 KGHGFASYASGDWTT

-985 ERAGSLY
+985 RRVGSLY

-1029 LVDWEAAYD
+1029 EVDWEAAHD
-1038 PLTHDAKGR
+1038 NLTHDVKGR
-1047 RFKLGFKYVFGS
+1047 RFKLGFKYSFGG

>member
-1 MVSRTASIVGSWHRV
+1 
-16 YDGGEWDA
+16 
-24 IARYLMAKG
+24 MAES
-33 PTKHRV
+33 PTRNQGHIQPPCFDR
-39 CTRSPLFDFRPGR
+39 RSGLAQCGFVLPG
-52 TPRRL
+52 L
-57 VPLGVVAGFL
+57 VAGLFL
-67 LCAAFAPAHAE
+67 GAAFLPVHAD
-78 EPEESNGT
+78 EPEENDGT

-110 DRGMLELQGS
+110 DRSLLELQGS

-130 SASHGIIGEN
+130 SASHGILGEN
-140 SSWYGTGQNLAE
+140 NSWYGTGQNLAE

-176 VYVPARLVG
+176 VYVPARLVS
-185 GRFVDVNAIPQV
+185 GRFVDVNTIPQV

-233 ELSASYDSFENAGDS
+233 ELSASHDSFENAGDS
-248 TVAGIWGVDV
+248 TIAGIWGVGV
-258 GENAHLVVAAE
+258 GDNAHLVVAAE
-269 HYRRQGL
+269 HYRRQEL
-276 QAGEREWGLREFNG
+276 QAGERDWGLREFAG
-290 LTNGWSSV
+290 LLNGWSSV

-303 FYKLDVNG
+303 FYRLQADG
-311 QTRVDGP
+311 ETRVDSDTDTAG
-318 TINDPGCMDFGGHDS
+318 TQVEWFNDPRCEEFGGY
-333 SSPAFTTC
+333 AETWTC
-341 RFRYSPFDNLIEK
+341 RFRYSQFDNLIEK

-366 EFEDGMIYHLE
+366 EFETGMAYHLE

-397 AWANIDEV
+397 AWANADEV
-405 NFIASGHPAFESLRT
+405 NLIDMNHPAYDT
-420 LFDDNQA
+420 LVETFGENGGNPY
-427 EGFGFIGRTVG
+427 GFRGRTVG
-438 NSGPARFLERE
+438 HSGPARFLKRE

-470 YEYDLGF
+470 YEYDVGF
-477 SYSHSEGVVDQPAEY
+477 SYSHSEGTVGQPAEY
-492 VTRRFLAYRGYGGPD
+492 ITRRFLAYRGFGGPN
-507 CGVEALPDRT
+507 CGVEALPDPT
-517 KKSGLKLGNPGGKSP
+517 KKSGLKLGDTAGKSA
-532 GVGDCM
+532 GEGDCM
-538 YYNPYSDALQYSE
+538 YYNPYSHALQYSE
-551 QPGAEFSMRPNPYY
+551 QPGAEFAARPNPDY
-565 DESQANSRELLDWM
+565 DATRTNSRELLDWM

-595 DLTLTGDVGEDM
+595 DLTLTGDVGEGL

-620 AEAKPN
+620 AEATPN
-626 RVGDLSINPCR
+626 RAGDLSINPCR
-637 VNKDQAPSASDEEL
+637 VNRDQAPSASDEEL
-651 DCAEQNKNLD
+651 DCAEQNKN
-661 EDGNPSEIPIAF
+661 PAVAF
-673 TDGQVG
+673 TDGQIG
-679 TFGFTVGNYPY
+679 AFGFTAGNYPY

-704 YDVSD
+704 HDLSD
-709 TMSMQLAAHYEEHDE
+709 TMSTQLAVHYEEHDE

-736 DVSDSITLRGSVQT
+736 DVSDSVTLRGSVQT

-769 WVAGAYKPIE
+769 WVDGAYKPIE
-779 VRGDKGLD
+779 VRGDEGLD

-800 EFGSGVEL
+800 EFDGGVEL

-823 TPHGSIVSAY
+823 TPHGSILAAY
-833 ASNWYTEDADGNRIF
+833 KNNWYTGDGEFN
-848 DTAATA
+848 TSATA
-854 SPMDDLIVCA
+854 SPVDDLIVCA

-869 TAQSICQVE
+869 AANTPGTCRVE
-878 AIRTK
+878 AIRTR

-898 VGGRH
+898 LGGRH
-903 DSQAGLFSWGLGGTY
+903 DAQQGIFSWGLGGTY

-928 FRGIQLRDEIEAA
+928 FRGIQLRDKVKAA

-947 NDFDIPPLPRL
+947 TDFDIPPLPRL
-958 KGHGFASYSSGDWTT
+958 KGHGFSSYASGDWTT
-973 SIYMNYISAYDD
+973 SIYMHYISAYDD
-985 ERAGSLY
+985 RRAGSLY

-1029 LVDWEAAYD
+1029 AADWEAAHD
-1038 PLTHDAKGR
+1038 NLTHNAKGR
-1047 RFKLGFKYVFGS
+1047 RFKLGFKYAFGG

>member
-1 MVSRTASIVGSWHRV
+1 MSENLATLRGCVHLPDLGCWSR
-16 YDGGEWDA
+16 
-24 IARYLMAKG
+24 LM
-33 PTKHRV
+33 P
-39 CTRSPLFDFRPGR
+39 CQFMLPG
-52 TPRRL
+52 L
-57 VPLGVVAGFL
+57 AAGLL
-67 LCAAFAPAHAE
+67 LCAASLPVYAD
-78 EPEESNGT
+78 EPEENSGT

-95 IKQDANDASM
+95 IKQDANDTSM

-110 DRGMLELQGS
+110 DRSMLELQGS

-130 SASHGIIGEN
+130 SASHGILGEN

-176 VYVPARLVG
+176 VYVPARLVS

-233 ELSASYDSFENAGDS
+233 ELSASHDSFENAGDS
-248 TVAGIWGVDV
+248 TIAGIWGVDV
-258 GENAHLVVAAE
+258 GENAHLMVAAE
-269 HYRRQGL
+269 HYRRQEL
-276 QAGEREWGLREFNG
+276 KAGEREWGLREFAG
-290 LTNGWSSV
+290 RLNGWSSV

-303 FYKLDVNG
+303 FYRLRDDG
-311 QTRVDGP
+311 ETRVVADLNVEGF
-318 TINDPGCMDFGGHDS
+318 NDPRCEGFGGYESGESGDDLDDV
-333 SSPAFTTC
+333 TC
-341 RFRYSPFDNLIEK
+341 RFRYSQFDNLIEK

-366 EFEDGMIYHLE
+366 EFETGMAYHLE

-405 NFIASGHPAFESLRT
+405 NLIDMNHPAYGTLVRT
-420 LFDDNQA
+420 FGANDERNPY
-427 EGFGFIGRTVG
+427 GFKGRTVG
-438 NSGPARFLERE
+438 HSGPARFLKRE

-470 YEYDLGF
+470 YEYDVGF
-477 SYSHSEGVVDQPAEY
+477 SYSHSEGTVGQPAEY
-492 VTRRFLAYRGYGGPD
+492 ITRRFLAYRGFGGPN
-507 CGVEALPDRT
+507 CGVEALPDRG
-517 KKSGLKLGNPGGKSP
+517 KKSGLRLGDTTGKSP
-532 GVGDCM
+532 GEGDCM

-551 QPGAEFSMRPNPYY
+551 QPGAEFVTRPNPYY
-565 DESQANSRELLDWM
+565 DETQANSRELLDWM

-620 AEAKPN
+620 AEATPN
-626 RVGDLSINPCR
+626 RPGDLSINPCR
-637 VNKDQAPSASDEEL
+637 VNKDQAPSASDEDL
-651 DCAEQNKNLD
+651 DCAEQNKNLND
-661 EDGNPSEIPIAF
+661 EGNPLKF
-673 TDGQVG
+673 TDGQIG
-679 TFGFTVGNYPY
+679 TFGFTVGNFPY
-690 STHQTTHSFFGEWA
+690 SRHQTTHSFFGEWA
-704 YDVSD
+704 YDISD
-709 TMSMQLAAHYEEHDE
+709 TMNMQLAAHYEEHDE
-724 SSTFDPKAALLW
+724 SSTFDPKAAVLW

-769 WVAGAYKPIE
+769 WVDGAYKPIE
-779 VRGDKGLD
+779 VKGDKSLD

-800 EFGSGVEL
+800 ELGNGVEL

-823 TPHGSIVSAY
+823 TPHGSIVTTYRDYWYPLQKNEEGNDEY
-833 ASNWYTEDADGNRIF
+833 AQDRIQEPATSN
-848 DTAATA
+848 
-854 SPMDDLIVCA
+854 SPVDDLIVCA
-864 AGTGH
+864 AGTGP
-869 TAQSICQVE
+869 TFENKPYCQIE
-878 AIRTK
+878 AIRTQ

-898 VGGRH
+898 LGGSH
-903 DSQAGLFSWGLGGTY
+903 DLQQGVFSWGLGGTY
-918 LLEYDVDAMN
+918 LLEYDVDALN
-928 FRGIQLRDEIEAA
+928 FRGIPLRDRIEAA

-947 NDFDIPPLPRL
+947 SDFDIPPLPRL

-973 SIYMNYISAYDD
+973 SLYMNYISAYDD
-985 ERAGSLY
+985 RLSSLY

-1029 LVDWEAAYD
+1029 AVDWEVAHD
-1038 PLTHDAKGR
+1038 NLTHDAKGR
-1047 RFKLGFKYVFGS
+1047 RFKLGFKYAFGG